1 MSVRFAIVDTMRPLP
16 LLEPASLARSSVRR
30 NHLSRGTDGDLS
42 AVWARPGTRG
52 VLAHRGYLLI
62 ASGHLVTVTADQ
74 VPEGGT
80 QIYLGI
86 DPDGADRIGVD
97 LDDAGRSAVDA
108 RLAAERDRDAED
120 LLDGPTTG
128 IHVTE
133 PTWLDLR
140 HVATELDD
148 LDIGLACSLVAVG
161 NWHRTHTHSPR
172 NGSPT
177 RPAVGGWVRRDPET
191 GSEHFPRTDP
201 AVIMAV
207 VHTDGDGTERLLLGN
222 NAQWPADRYSLL
234 AGFVEPGETLEAAV
248 IREVWEEAG
257 VDCVRPVYV
266 GSQPW
271 PFPSSLM
278 LGFTAEAVSRDTRAD
293 GDEITRVRW
302 FTREELTAE
311 TAAGTVWVPGDVS
324 IAGQILSAWLAGGA

>member
-1 MSVRFAIVDTMRPLP
+1 MSGAFAIVERMRPLP
-16 LLEPASLARSSVRR
+16 LLEPASLARSDVRR

-42 AVWARPGTRG
+42 EVWARTGTRG
-52 VLAHRGYLLI
+52 VLAHRGYVLI
-62 ASGHLVTVTADQ
+62 ASGRLFTVDAADA
-74 VPEGGT
+74 PATGT
-80 QIYLGI
+80 QVYLGT
-86 DPDGADRIGVD
+86 DAEGTEYIGID
-97 LDDAGRSAVDA
+97 LDDAGRSEVDS
-108 RLAAERDRDAED
+108 RLAADRDRDAED
-120 LLDGPTTG
+120 LLDGPATG
-128 IHVTE
+128 IHVSD

-140 HVATELDD
+140 HVATELGD
-148 LDIGLACSLVAVG
+148 LDIGLACALVAVG

-177 RPAVGGWVRRDPET
+177 VPMHGGWVRQDPDT

-207 VHTDGDGTERLLLGN
+207 VHTDDSGTERLLLGN

-257 VDCVRPVYV
+257 VDCVRPAYV

-278 LGFTAEAVSRDTRAD
+278 LGFTAEATSMDTRAD

-302 FTREELTAE
+302 FTREELAAE
-311 TAAGTVWVPGDVS
+311 VAAKTVWVPGEVS
-324 IAGQILSAWLAGGA
+324 IAGQILSAWLAGDS